1 MSESLRPANRKR
13 YVPAIGPRLKKLL
26 FVVFGLFT
34 LLAINSVYLAGVTI
48 TEAITEQTYQNWF
61 YMNMFIVHLLLGALI
76 VLPVVIFGLL
86 HMRNAYQR
94 ANRRAV
100 RVGYAL
106 FITAL
111 ILLAS
116 GIVLTRLEGVFVVK
130 DATVRSVAYWAH
142 IVTPLLAAWLFVLHR
157 LAGTAIK
164 WRIGFR
170 WAAVAAVFG
179 VIMIVWQMQD
189 PRQWNTVGP
198 ASGEQYF
205 FPSLARTA
213 TGDFIPERVLMND
226 AYCKDCHADSHQG
239 WAHSVHRF
247 SSFNNPPYLFSV
259 RETRRVAFER
269 DGDVQAAR
277 FCAGCHDP
285 VVFFSGKFDDPKFDD
300 VHDPTAQAGITC
312 TVCHAITHMNSARG
326 NSDYTIEEPIHYPFA
341 FSANPALKWVNQ
353 QLVKA
358 KPDLH
363 KKTFLKPLH
372 QSAEFCAGCHKVH
385 LPPEL
390 NKYKWLRGQNHYD
403 AYHLSGVSGHGI
415 TSFYYPPKAIH
426 NCNDCHMKL
435 VPSDQFAAKDFDHS
449 GERKI
454 HNHMFP
460 TANTGIPHLVG
471 MPAWVNE
478 AHRAFND
485 GVMRV
490 DIFGLREGGE
500 IDGKQIAPLRPDVLA
515 LRPGQTYLLDAIIR
529 TVKMGHLFT
538 QGTADSNEVWMDI
551 LVTSGDRV
559 IGRSG
564 GMGRDNAVDPWSHF
578 VNAYVLDRHG
588 NRIDRRNAQDIFIP
602 LYNHQIPPG
611 AADVIHYLLTVPP
624 DVQAPIT
631 VEVRLQY
638 RKFDTT
644 YMKHVYGKDFVND
657 LPIITLAE
665 DRVTFPVVEVASQVH
680 NAPSPIV
687 EWQRW
692 NDYGIGLLR
701 KGGKSQGELAQ
712 AEVAFARVEAFGRPD
727 GPLNLA
733 RVYLKQGTV
742 QDKAIDALQRA
753 AAFNPPAPP
762 WSVAWFTGQV
772 NKQNGFLDEAIANFK
787 SIVEGDD
794 AATRERE
801 FDFSQDYNLLN
812 ELGQTIYERAKQ
824 ERGKARQASQQ
835 ALLREAQGY
844 FARVLV
850 LDPENDTA
858 HYNLSLILRQL
869 GDLEKAQSHL
879 ALYRKYKPDDNAR
892 DRAIAIA
899 RSKDPGA
906 NHAAEAVVI
915 YDLSRPEAYEN
926 DTVTRKAK
934 QYELQRPANLAQNTP

>member
-1 MSESLRPANRKR
+1 MSERRISERRQR

-34 LLAINSVYLAGVTI
+34 LLAINSVYLGGVTI
-48 TEAITEQTYQNWF
+48 TEFITQQTYQNWF
-61 YMNMFIVHLLLGALI
+61 YMNMFIVHLVLGAVI
-76 VLPVVIFGLL
+76 ILPVIVFGLL
-86 HMRNAYQR
+86 HLRNAYKR
-94 ANRRAV
+94 PNRRAV
-100 RVGYAL
+100 TVGYAL
-106 FITAL
+106 FAVAL

-116 GIVLTRLEGVFVVK
+116 GVVLTRLEGVIVVK
-130 DATVRSVAYWAH
+130 DDTVRAIAYWAH
-142 IVTPLLAAWLFVLHR
+142 VVTPLVAAWLFVLHR
-157 LAGTAIK
+157 LAGTPIK
-164 WRIGFR
+164 WRIGLR

-179 VIMIVWQMQD
+179 VVMLVWQMQD
-189 PRQWNTVGP
+189 PRKWNQVGP
-198 ASGEQYF
+198 ASGETYF

-213 TGDFIPERVLMND
+213 TGDFIPEHVLQND
-226 AYCKDCHADSHQG
+226 GYCKTCHEDSHRG
-239 WAHSVHRF
+239 WANSVHRF
-247 SSFNNPPYLFSV
+247 SSFNNPPYLSSV

-269 DGDVQAAR
+269 DGDVHASR

-300 VHDPTAQAGITC
+300 VHDPTAKAGITC
-312 TVCHAITHMNSARG
+312 TVCHSITHINSQRG

-341 FSANPALKWVNQ
+341 FSDNPTLQWVNQ

-415 TSFYYPPKAIH
+415 TSFYYPPKATH
-426 NCNDCHMKL
+426 NCNTCHMKL
-435 VPSDQFAAKDFDHS
+435 ASSDQFAAKDFDQS

-460 TANTGIPHLVG
+460 TANTGIPHLLG
-471 MPAWVNE
+471 LPAEVNE

-485 GVMRV
+485 GVMRL

-500 IDGKQIAPLRPDVLA
+500 IDGEHIAPLRPNVPA
-515 LRPGQTYLLDAIIR
+515 LQPGRTYLMDVIIR

-538 QGTADSNEVWMDI
+538 QGTADSNEVWLDI
-551 LVTSGDRV
+551 QVSSGDRV

-564 GMGRDNAVDPWSHF
+564 GLGPDNAVDPWSHF
-578 VNAYVLDRHG
+578 VNAYVLDRDG
-588 NRIDRRNAQDIFIP
+588 NRIDRRNAQDIFVP

-611 AADVIHYLLTVPP
+611 AADTVHFLLTVPP

-631 VEVRLQY
+631 VEARLQY
-638 RKFDTT
+638 RKFDTI

-657 LPIITLAE
+657 LPIMTLAE
-665 DRVTFPVVEVASQVH
+665 DHITFPTTASPGPV
-680 NAPSPIV
+680 NNSPSPIV

-701 KGGKSQGELAQ
+701 KGGKTKGELAQ
-712 AEVAFARVEAFGRPD
+712 AEAAFARVEALGRPD

-733 RVYLKQGTV
+733 RVYLNQGVV
-742 QDKAIDALQRA
+742 QDKAVDALQRA
-753 AAFNPPAPP
+753 ASFDPPAPP
-762 WSVAWFTGQV
+762 WSVSWFTGLV
-772 NKQNGFLDEAIANFK
+772 NTQNGHLDEAIANFK

-794 AATRERE
+794 AETRRRE
-801 FDFSQDYNLLN
+801 FDFSQDYRLLN
-812 ELGQTIYERAKQ
+812 ELGQTLYERAKQ
-824 ERGKARQASQQ
+824 ERGEIGKARRD
-835 ALLREAQGY
+835 ALLQEAQTY
-844 FARVLV
+844 FEQTLA
-850 LDPENDTA
+850 LDPENATA
-858 HYNLSLILRQL
+858 HYNMSLIRRQL
-869 GDLEKAQSHL
+869 GDSKAGKTHL
-879 ALYRKYKPDDNAR
+879 NLYRKYKPDDNAR
-892 DRAIAIA
+892 DRAVALA
-899 RSKDPGA
+899 RQKDPAA

-915 YDLSRPEAYEN
+915 YDLGRTEAYEREGLK
-926 DTVTRKAK
+926 RKAAS
-934 QYELQRPANLAQNTP
+934 YELKPPVDMAESQR